1 MKKIILSILVIALFS
16 CSSNNDSSPA
26 PTTFFPS
33 HVGNWKTTF
42 TTQNVDVVTVI
53 SNSNSSN
60 YSKVTSANC
69 YNFVPP
75 TVGGNTQVLEDTTQ
89 KLSIYTSNIPASSIF
104 SGADLN
110 LLISNGYT
118 TVAISD
124 VFLHTSSTV
133 ISFGEVICA
142 GNSTIELLTLSG
154 NFVKISSFV
163 NCAGKEINSQ
173 TGIKYQLPEKAKKIL
188 KKQKIR
194 G

>member
-1 MKKIILSILVIALFS
+1 MKKIILILTVITLFS
-16 CSSNNDSSPA
+16 CSSNNDDSPA

-42 TTQNVDVVTVI
+42 TAQNVDVVTVI
-53 SNSNSSN
+53 SNSNSST
-60 YSKVTSANC
+60 YSKATSANC

-75 TVGGNTQVLEDTTQ
+75 VGGNAQVLEDTTQ

-118 TVAISD
+118 TVAVSD

-133 ISFGEVICA
+133 ISFGEVIYA

-163 NCAGKEINSQ
+163 NCAGKGINSQ
-173 TGIKYQLPEKAKKIL
+173 TGKKYHLPQKARNIL
-188 KKQKIR
+188 KKIR
-194 G
+194 V